1 MAYKR
6 WQGPT
11 RPVSNGATVVRLVL
25 ESNED
30 APGHARDGVVESGQ
44 RVDEDVL
51 ERALLLTS
59 ELVTNAVLHA
69 GGNEVRVDIW
79 RANGSIAVVVADD
92 GPGFTPVAQPTTI
105 ADADEDGGFGLPL
118 IDTLSDAWG
127 SGSESGG
134 EAWVWVEV
142 WRRAVEM
149 PAALPAGRESDPA
162 DLLDIRMVVDSVQNR
177 ALIALDL
184 EGNVSNWGAGAQA
197 LMGYSTG
204 ERLGRALS
212 DLYVPASAQAF
223 ALERDE
229 VESGGRYQTER
240 WMRCRDGSQVWMEVA
255 LSPIIDRSGKKRG
268 LAALLSDATERK
280 RANDT
285 NEFVIAELREQAMT
299 DELTGLPNRRRWVE
313 ELNRELA
320 RSRRRGTRL
329 AIVMLDLNAFK
340 AFNDEQGHPAGD
352 ELLRSVARDWSE
364 AVRAS
369 DMLGRFGG
377 DEFSITLPDCPPE
390 LALVVVGR
398 VQAAT
403 PSGIGSSAGIAS
415 SDGAQT
421 ADDLIALADAAL
433 YDAKRSGQAV
443 SVA

>member
-92 GPGFTPVAQPTTI
+92 GPGFTP
-105 ADADEDGGFGLPL
+105 DKDGGFGLPL

-421 ADDLIALADAAL
+421 ADELIALADAAL